1 MLDGDVFFFATI
13 RNKNWDKSA
22 GTPHVSRF
30 SAKYFLTLTI
40 KLNHYMKKYITL
52 AALLAAGTACANAA
66 KEELTLTS
74 PTGGSLTSSNAA
86 IAWSEAYT
94 NLSSWEISF
103 TLTDAAVG
111 EAIIFGT
118 DRDGSGAAGY
128 LLATNED
135 GSLEVYARNIGVTY
149 SNSTA
154 AGVVTAGTPIA
165 ITFSF
170 IANYNETTDQVVGGT
185 FSLKAGETPTY
196 SWDVSSGLDYTDL
209 TNNSVSRFWTNTAAE
224 QFSGITVSKLDNN
237 IVPEPSAFGMLAGR
251 GALAL
256 VASRR
261 RRK

>member
-1 MLDGDVFFFATI
+1 MLDGDVFFL
-13 RNKNWDKSA
+13 RQSA
-22 GTPHVSRF
+22 SRIGTNRRERRMCLGF

-52 AALLAAGTACANAA
+52 AALLAAGTACANA
-66 KEELTLTS
+66 ETLTLTS
-74 PTGGSLTSSNAA
+74 PTDGSLTSSNAA
-86 IAWSEAYT
+86 IGWSEAYT

-103 TLTDAAVG
+103 TLTDTALG
-111 EAIIFGT
+111 DAILFGT
-118 DRDGSGAAGY
+118 DRDTTGAAGY
-128 LLATNED
+128 LLSTNTD
-135 GSLEVYARNIGVTY
+135 GSLEVYARNISVDF
-149 SNSTA
+149 SESTD

-185 FSLKAGETPTY
+185 FYLTAGETIE
-196 SWDVSSGLDYTDL
+196 SWEVSEGLGYTDL
-209 TNNSVSRFWTNTAAE
+209 TNGSVSRFWTNGGAE
-224 QFSGITVSKLDNN
+224 QFSNITVSKLDNN
-237 IVPEPSAFGMLAGR
+237 IVPEPSAFGMLAGL